1 MNIRLLGWN
10 DFFETNFEPY
20 RIRGLTPARVA
31 RRDRTSWLLY
41 SEQGEIAGELS
52 GRFRR
57 EITDIS
63 GWPSVGDWVAVS
75 TGDIFSPAII
85 HAVLPRRTCLSRKA
99 PGSGGMPDSGG
110 RTDEQVL
117 AANIDTAFLVSG
129 LDLDFNIRRLER
141 YLATAYDCGAR
152 PVVVLNKIDLCE
164 DVEAT
169 VAEVAAVA
177 VGVDILAVSA
187 VEGTGL
193 ELIDRYIEGNQT
205 IVLLGSSGVGKSTII
220 NRLIGHEALK
230 TAPVRECDNRGRHT
244 TTWREMVPLPSGGV
258 LIDTPGMR
266 ELQTWLNEDGLKLTF
281 DDIEALAENCRFRDC
296 RHLGE
301 PGCAVE
307 EAVEAGTLDSDRLK
321 SFLKLRKEMQRLEE
335 RRSGKQAHM
344 DKIRGR
350 KMATMVNEVYRIKK
364 NRR

>member
-1 MNIRLLGWN
+1 MNLRLLGWD
-10 DFFETNFEPY
+10 DFFETNFAAY
-20 RIRGLTPARVA
+20 KNNGLSPARVA

-41 SEQGEIAGELS
+41 AEHGEFSGELS

-57 EITDIS
+57 EIINTA
-63 GWPSVGDWVAVS
+63 GWPSVGDWVAIS
-75 TGDIFSPAII
+75 TADPASPAII

-99 PGSGGMPDSGG
+99 ANSGGMPDSGG
-110 RTDEQVL
+110 RTNEQVL
-117 AANIDTAFLVSG
+117 AVNIDTAFLVSG
-129 LDLDFNIRRLER
+129 LDFDFNIRRLER

-164 DVEAT
+164 DVEAV

-177 VGVDILAVSA
+177 MGVDILAVSA
-187 VEGTGL
+187 AEGTGM
-193 ELIDRYIEGNQT
+193 EQIDRYVEGNQT

-220 NRLIGHEALK
+220 NRLIGSEALK
-230 TAPVRECDNRGRHT
+230 TAPVSESDSRGRHT

-281 DDIEALAENCRFRDC
+281 DDIAALAENCRFRDC
-296 RHLGE
+296 SHRGE

-307 EAVEAGTLDSDRLK
+307 AAVETGELDAGRLA
-321 SFLKLRKEMQRLEE
+321 SYRKLEKEMRSLEE
-335 RRSGKQAHM
+335 RRSGKAAHM
-344 DKIRGR
+344 DRVRGR
-350 KMATMVNEVYRIKK
+350 QFAAKVKEIKK
-364 NRR
+364 LHNKRK